1 MFDPA
6 AVNNLL
12 DLKFIN
18 KKSEK
23 LKSTQHL
30 RYIPGR
36 GGAES
41 PREKS
46 DQVLDGDL
54 VSAVVDLHVVP
65 VRLYVNV
72 LVSAIEDGGGPGVA
86 RVARQVVSNHQ
97 DDLQNRE

>member
-6 AVNNLL
+6 SVNNLL

-18 KKSEK
+18 KKFEK
-23 LKSTQHL
+23 LKSIQHHF

-54 VSAVVDLHVVP
+54 VSGVVDLHVVP
-65 VRLYVNV
+65 VHIDV
-72 LVSAIEDGGGPGVA
+72 LVGIVEDGGGPGVA
-86 RVARQVVSNHQ
+86 RVARHVVSNHQ
-97 DDLQNRE
+97 DDLQNKE